1 MKLPHCVE
9 TTIHTLFD
17 ENGDPKASIPLGRE
31 ILTPLYRSHEPEND
45 WLCQRLA
52 QAMRDIGERHYHLAK
67 VKLDNHTVV
76 FNDDDGDFMA
86 AETSSEIPRE
96 PDPPFD
102 HDNYASGI
110 SPRDFA
116 SLMPA
121 ADKTRYERL
130 WRLYSQRQQWLF
142 GIQDEVLAAWF
153 SLSGTFAMSL

>member
-17 ENGDPKASIPLGRE
+17 ENGDPKVSIPRGRE
-31 ILTPLYRSHEPEND
+31 ILSPLYRSHEPEND
-45 WLCQRLA
+45 WLCQRRA
-52 QAMRDIGERHYHLAK
+52 QAMRDIGKRHYHLAK

-76 FNDDDGDFMA
+76 FNGGDGDFMV
-86 AETSSEIPRE
+86 AETPIENRE

-102 HDNYASGI
+102 HDAYAPGI
-110 SPRDFA
+110 SPGDFA
-116 SLMPA
+116 LLMPA
-121 ADKTRYERL
+121 EDKARYERL

-142 GIQDEVLAAWF
+142 GIQDELLDAWF